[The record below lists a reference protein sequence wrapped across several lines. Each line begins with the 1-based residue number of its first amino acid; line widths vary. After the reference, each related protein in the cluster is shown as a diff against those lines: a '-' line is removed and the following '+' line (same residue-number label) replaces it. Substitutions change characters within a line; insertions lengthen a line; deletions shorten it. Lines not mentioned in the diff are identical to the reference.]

1 MKKRGHIIYILV
13 VLASSLFAQRGKDGA
28 GNITTANS
36 IVNIYTAVTASVN
49 AGATSVSVGST
60 AGYAVGDLIMIIQM
74 QGASVNASKN
84 FPWIDPTMC
93 IPNDTSVGYITN
105 YNTCGNYEFAQIN
118 SILSATSMSFDCA
131 LKKGYSDVG
140 KTQVIRVPRY
150 TTLTISGAGFIS
162 CPAWNG
168 STGGVAV
175 VETETNA
182 TLSSIPSFSVTGK
195 GFRGGGVENSSTLS
209 GANKFG
215 SLNPVEGAYK
225 GESIAGDTNDY
236 KNWSAVFCRG
246 AIANGGGGGTAHN
259 AGGGGGANG
268 GLVSAYRAYGNPTAG
283 FNAAWNLESA
293 GFATFTSSGGGRG
306 GYSFSSSNQNPL
318 TFGPG
323 SGGWSGDGR
332 RNMGGFGG
340 RPLDYSTGRLFLGG
354 GGGSGD
360 SNDNYG
366 TPAGNGGGMVFMLVY
381 GNLTGAGT
389 ILADGSNGGNTIT
402 SGGCTGRDGAGGG
415 GGGGTV
421 ILNVIGTTNLTAS
434 PAIFA
439 RGGAGGNQN
448 FGTPCLNTE
457 AYGPGAGGGG
467 GYIGCSGTMPVTAV
481 TGGTNGIVSGNSGLI
496 RTNFPPNGATMGGS
510 GSTAAIT
517 PANTVIATPA
527 VTICVNTAA
536 TLTATTNASP
546 STILWYNAIAGGS
559 PIGTGSPYTTSV
571 YTTPGTYTLFAGYC
585 DGGTYRVPT
594 VITVIT
600 GPTLTVNS
608 PSVCSG
614 QTATL
619 TAGGANT
626 YTWSTSATGSVI
638 TVNPATTTVYTVSGT
653 IATCSAAVTS
663 TVTILSA
670 PTLTVSNSTICAG
683 QTATLIAGG
692 VSSYTWSTGATTS
705 SINVIPATTTVY
717 TVTGGIGTCTT
728 SQTSTVTISASPTVT
743 ANSATICPGQ
753 SATLTANG
761 ATSYTWNTGATTP
774 TISAN
779 PATTTNYTVTGSN
792 GTCTNSVTTSITV
805 AANLVVTATSATIC
819 SGAVATLTASGAS
832 TYTWSTTQTTTTINV
847 NPTTTTIYNVTGGSG
862 GCTGS
867 GTATVVVNPN
877 PTVSINASSNAIC
890 AGETATLTASGA
902 NSYTWN
908 PGGFTSAS
916 INVSPV
922 VSVDYTVT
930 GATLSGCK
938 ASATSSVVVNTT
950 PTLAVTSATICPGQT
965 ATLTANGAVTYT
977 WLPGGTT
984 GGSFTDSPATNST
997 YTVIGANATCTA
1009 SATASINIGSSIS
1022 ITINQPT
1029 ICAGQS
1035 ATLTATSPAT
1045 SYTWNTG
1052 ANTSSIVV
1060 NPASTS
1066 VYSVVGTSGSCS
1078 ASGTTTVTINTP
1090 PILIITGGGTICAG
1104 QTATLTANGAN
1115 TYTWYPGAITI
1126 NPILVTPISNT
1137 TYTVS
1142 GSDLIGC
1149 KSTETVDVSVGTFGS
1164 INVTATPTTVCSG
1177 ETVTLTANGA
1187 APSYTW
1193 LPGNAVANTIT
1204 VTPLTTQD
1212 FTVVSNNSGC
1222 FSSGVITITV
1232 SAPPTIIITPS
1243 SAPLVCTGSSVT
1255 LVASGTNSYTW
1266 NPGGLTGSTVAVSP
1280 TVTTTYTLLGGTGAC
1295 TATAIQQVTVTSGI
1309 NFTVTPTNML
1319 VCAGTRT
1326 VITSNGAQ
1334 NYVWLPGNFTGSTI
1348 TINPTAST
1356 IYSVTGSVGSC
1367 LATKTV
1373 SVKVSKVQADFAIVN
1388 DGGDNFSTLQ
1398 FQNLSSGQTVN
1409 HWYFNN
1415 GTDTYASDPGVYFG
1429 EPGTYVACL
1438 YVKNNQGC
1446 ADTLCKAVTVGCA
1459 DNAVFIPNTFTPNE
1473 NNINDVFKVVTLPQ
1487 CITKFKMYIFNSW
1500 GQKIYYSEKFE
1511 EGWDGTF
1518 KGDIVPEGVY
1528 AYRVEY
1534 IMDSGKSVVRAGHVT
1549 VIK

>member
-1 MKKRGHIIYILV
+1 MKIRGYILFILIV
-13 VLASSLFAQRGKDGA
+13 IANCLYSQRGKDGA

-60 AGYAVGDLIMIIQM
+60 AGYAVGDLVMIIQM
-74 QGASVNASKN
+74 QGASVNAAKN
-84 FPWIDPTMC
+84 FPWIDPSMC

-131 LKKGYSDVG
+131 LKKSYSNVG
-140 KTQVIRVPRY
+140 KSQVIRVPRY
-150 TTLTISGAGFIS
+150 TTLTVSGAGFITCS
-162 CPAWNG
+162 PWNG

-215 SLNPVEGAYK
+215 SLNPVEGGYK

-268 GLVSAYRAYGNPTAG
+268 GVVSAYRAYGNPTAG

-306 GYSFSSSNQNPL
+306 GYSFSSTNQNPL

-340 RPLDYSTGRLFLGG
+340 RPLDYSTGKLFLGG

-389 ILADGSNGGNTIT
+389 ILADGGNGGNTIT

-448 FGTPCLNTE
+448 FGAPCFNTE

-467 GYIGCSGTMPVTAV
+467 GYIGCSGAMPITAV
-481 TGGTNGIVSGNSGLI
+481 TGGTNGIVSGNSGSI

-546 STILWYNAIAGGS
+546 STILWYNTIAGGS

-571 YTTPGTYTLFAGYC
+571 YTSPGTYTLFAGYC

-608 PSVCSG
+608 PSICAG

-619 TAGGANT
+619 TANGANT
-626 YTWSTSATGSVI
+626 YTWSTTATTSVI
-638 TVNPATTTVYTVSGT
+638 TANPAATTIYTVSGT
-653 IATCSAAVTS
+653 IATCSAATTA

-670 PTLTVSNSTICAG
+670 PTLTVNSATICSG
-683 QTATLIAGG
+683 QTATLNAGG
-692 VSSYTWSTGATTS
+692 VTGYTWSTGANTS
-705 SINVIPATTTVY
+705 SISINPASTTVY

-728 SQTSTVTISASPTVT
+728 SQTSTVTVSTSPTVT
-743 ANSATICPGQ
+743 ANSATICAGQ
-753 SATLTANG
+753 TATLTANG
-761 ATSYTWNTGATTP
+761 ATSYTWSTGATTSS
-774 TISAN
+774 ISDN
-779 PATTTNYTVTGSN
+779 PATTTNYTVTGSI
-792 GTCTNSVTTSITV
+792 GTCTNSITASITV
-805 AANLVVTATSATIC
+805 AANLVVTASSATIC
-819 SGAVATLTASGAS
+819 NGAAATLTASGAS
-832 TYTWSTTQTTTTINV
+832 TYTWSTTQTTTTISV
-847 NPTTTTIYNVTGGSG
+847 NPATTTVYTVTGGSG
-862 GCTGS
+862 GCTGT

-877 PTVSINASSNAIC
+877 PTVNINASSNAIC
-890 AGETATLTASGA
+890 SGESATLTASGA
-902 NSYTWN
+902 TSYTWN
-908 PGGFTSAS
+908 PGGFTTAS
-916 INVSPV
+916 INVSPL

-930 GATLSGCK
+930 GASVTGCK
-938 ASATSSVVVNTT
+938 SFATSSLTVNST
-950 PTLAVTSATICPGQT
+950 PTLAVTSVTICPGQT
-965 ATLTANGAVTYT
+965 ATLTVNGATTYT
-977 WLPGGTT
+977 WLPAGST
-984 GGSFTDSPATNST
+984 GNIFTDSPVSNST
-997 YTVIGANATCTA
+997 YTVIGTSGTCT
-1009 SATASINIGSSIS
+1009 SNATASINIGSSIS
-1022 ITINQPT
+1022 VTINQPT

-1045 SYTWNTG
+1045 SYTWSTG
-1052 ANTSSIVV
+1052 ANTNSIVV
-1060 NPASTS
+1060 NPATTTT
-1066 VYSVVGTSGSCS
+1066 YSVIGASGSCS
-1078 ASGTTTVTINTP
+1078 AAGTTTVTINTLP
-1090 PILIITGGGTICAG
+1090 LLMINGGGTICAG

-1149 KSTETVDVSVGTFGS
+1149 TSTETVDVIVGTVGS
-1164 INVTATPTTVCSG
+1164 INISATPATVCMG
-1177 ETVTLTANGA
+1177 ETVTLTANGSA
-1187 APSYTW
+1187 TSYTW
-1193 LPGNAVANTIT
+1193 LPSNTIANSIT
-1204 VTPLTTQD
+1204 VTPIANQD
-1212 FTVVSNNSGC
+1212 YTVVSNSAGC

-1232 SAPPTIIITPS
+1232 SAPPAINVTPS

-1255 LVASGTNSYTW
+1255 LVGSGSTSYTW
-1266 NPGGLTGSTVAVSP
+1266 NPGNLTGNSITVSP
-1280 TVTTTYTLLGGTGAC
+1280 QVTTTYTLTGGTGAC
-1295 TATAIQQVTVTSGI
+1295 TATAVQQVTVTSGI
-1309 NFTVTPTNML
+1309 NFTVSPTNII
-1319 VCAGTRT
+1319 VCSGSPA
-1326 VITSNGAQ
+1326 ILIASGAQ
-1334 NYVWLPGNFTGSTI
+1334 NYVWMPGNYVGSTI
-1348 TINPTAST
+1348 TINPTAT
-1356 IYSVTGSVGSC
+1356 IIYSVTGSIGSC

-1373 SVKVSKVQADFAIVN
+1373 SVKVSNVKADFSIVN
-1388 DGGDNFSTLQ
+1388 NEDDNFTSIQ
-1398 FQNLSSGQTVN
+1398 FQNLSSGNTVN

-1415 GTDTYASDPGVYFG
+1415 GTDTYATDPGVYFG
-1429 EPGTYVACL
+1429 DPGTYVACL
-1438 YVKNNQGC
+1438 YVKNSQGC
-1446 ADTLCKAVTVGCA
+1446 ADTLCKAITVGCA
-1459 DNAVFIPNTFTPNE
+1459 ENVVFIPNTFTPNQ
-1473 NNINDVFKVVTLPQ
+1473 NNINDVFRVVTLPQ
-1487 CITKFKMYIFNSW
+1487 CIVKFKMYIFNNW
-1500 GQKIYYSEKFE
+1500 GQKIFYTEKYE

-1518 KGDIVPEGVY
+1518 NGVEVPENVY
-1528 AYRVEY
+1528 AYRIEY
-1534 IMDSGKSVVRAGHVT
+1534 TMDSGKSYSRAGHVT